1 MQNLEAVT
9 AQFERYKASTA
20 SELEDL
26 KVLNESLKEKLAKAE
41 QSAEDVRDIG
51 NWERKSRIYMDASRS
66 ADQIST

>member
-26 KVLNESLKEKLAKAE
+26 KVQNESLKEKLAKAE

-51 NWERKSRIYMDASRS
+51 N
-66 ADQIST
+66 